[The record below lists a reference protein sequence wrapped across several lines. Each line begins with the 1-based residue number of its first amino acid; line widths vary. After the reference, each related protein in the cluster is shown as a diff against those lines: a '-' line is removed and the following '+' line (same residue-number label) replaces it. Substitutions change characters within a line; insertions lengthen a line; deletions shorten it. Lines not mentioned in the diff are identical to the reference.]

1 MYKTVNPMIYV
12 QLIVF
17 FFWLYPSFGN
27 EGYIHGGESHL
38 FVVIIMIHINLY
50 HYFVYFLYVSLLS
63 FIFYFWKLC
72 YVVPFYLFLN
82 VRK

>member
-38 FVVIIMIHINLY
+38 FVVIMIHICTIILFTFY
-50 HYFVYFLYVSLLS
+50 TFLFFLLF
-63 FIFYFWKLC
+63 FIFGNYVMWSHFIYF
-72 YVVPFYLFLN
+72 
-82 VRK
+82 